1 MSITGTSSTP
11 FKFILSA
18 RDIGRLEALL
28 NDPAASELTR
38 TMLRGKLAQAQV
50 KFGSD
55 IPPDIVTIGSRV
67 RVSLTGR
74 DAGEIMV
81 GEDERLPAAGIARLE
96 LSSPLALALLGCRAG
111 ANVVAP
117 RADGFVETVQL
128 VSVEAQPEQQR
139 RPRDNVVVGFP
150 ARPRLG
156 VMPDLPDDPGPS
168 AA

>member
-1 MSITGTSSTP
+1 MSIPDTSSNP

-28 NDPAASELTR
+28 SDPAASELTR
-38 TMLRGKLAQAQV
+38 TMLRAKLAQAQV

-67 RVSLTGR
+67 RISLTGR

-81 GEDERLPAAGIARLE
+81 GEDERLPAAGIARLD
-96 LSSPLALALLGCRAG
+96 LASPLALALLGCRAG
-111 ANVVAP
+111 SNVVAP

-128 VSVEAQPEQQR
+128 ISVDAQPEQQAR
-139 RPRDNVVVGFP
+139 SRDNVVIGFP
-150 ARPRLG
+150 ARRRLR
-156 VMPDLPDDPGPS
+156 VVHELPEDPGPS